1 MGALL
6 LRVLRRWG
14 LGEFEFGLFF
24 PVCVVCEKKFQI
36 VREKLGILG
45 LLGHMCKGNFLVSH
59 SQVTSHKSQVTRLM
73 VLIFHILLLLSFEF
87 VLLILRPYDIFVFHE
102 YKFEINT

>member
-59 SQVTSHKSQVTRLM
+59 SQLTRLM
-73 VLIFHILLLLSFEF
+73 VLIFSYIIITQFRIRS
-87 VLLILRPYDIFVFHE
+87 
-102 YKFEINT
+102 INLETIRNFRFS

>member
-59 SQVTSHKSQVTRLM
+59 SQVTSHKSQGLW
-73 VLIFHILLLLSFEF
+73 S
-87 VLLILRPYDIFVFHE
+87 
-102 YKFEINT
+102 